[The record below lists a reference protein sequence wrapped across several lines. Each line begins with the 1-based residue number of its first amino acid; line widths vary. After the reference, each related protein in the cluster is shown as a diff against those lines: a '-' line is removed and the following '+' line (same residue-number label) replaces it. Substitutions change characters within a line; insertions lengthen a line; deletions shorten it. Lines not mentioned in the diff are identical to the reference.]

1 MKNRRSSWSFNHR
14 NRVHEA
20 SDSPESS
27 DPESQ
32 AETKTNIP
40 SDDSRL
46 LQLFDIS
53 SRHETVEY
61 KPNPWSIA
69 KINAA
74 SRAPNTK
81 ERSEDFRRK
90 SHPRAPQGRIVDA
103 FKVQAARKPPH
114 SPVPSKAL
122 KVARLKSKSPQVYRQ
137 DRRCTQGKSS
147 VEPGEYSQLANA
159 PFLNSVSPSGPE
171 RTPVLSS
178 APQEDVRDLQ
188 FQPSPH
194 VQRSSWSSD
203 NEHGGTSEPALQPC
217 VAHIST
223 SATPAILLSSALQ
236 EDLPRHWSQHHL
248 CVLTPSCAQD
258 SEGSDISA
266 REEPTL
272 RRDIAHISTSD
283 TLGPPQSRCNVPFLS
298 RSSPPIGSDYPL
310 HASSL
315 RSEGYQSS
323 PPRPSH
329 RSVYSH
335 QRLLPRTP
343 VNQSF
348 SHRRDLRVTGN
359 RKSSSTLARVHDALS
374 CTR

>member
-1 MKNRRSSWSFNHR
+1 MKNRQNSWSFNHR
-14 NRVHEA
+14 NWVHEA

-32 AETKTNIP
+32 AETKINIP
-40 SDDSRL
+40 DDDSRL
-46 LQLFDIS
+46 FQQFDIS

-81 ERSEDFRRK
+81 ESYSENFRRK
-90 SHPRAPQGRIVDA
+90 SHPRPQGRIVDA
-103 FKVQAARKPPH
+103 FKVQAARKSSH
-114 SPVPSKAL
+114 SPVPSRAL
-122 KVARLKSKSPQVYRQ
+122 KVAKLKSKAPQVNRE
-137 DRRCTQGKSS
+137 DRLCTQGKGS
-147 VEPGEYSQLANA
+147 VEPGEYSQLVNA
-159 PFLNSVSPSGPE
+159 PFLNSMSQNRLE
-171 RTPVLSS
+171 RTPMLSS
-178 APQEDVRDLQ
+178 APQEGVRDLQ

-203 NEHGGTSEPALQPC
+203 SEHGGISEPTLQPC

-223 SATPAILLSSALQ
+223 SATPAILLSNAPQ
-236 EDLPRHWSQHHL
+236 EDLHRHRSQHNL
-248 CVLTPSCAQD
+248 CVPTPSCAQD
-258 SEGSDISA
+258 NEGSNISTC
-266 REEPTL
+266 EEPTL

-283 TLGPPQSRCNVPFLS
+283 NPGPPQSRCNVPFLS
-298 RSSPPIGSDYPL
+298 RSSPPVGSDYPL

-315 RSEGYQSS
+315 RPEGYQSS
-323 PPRPSH
+323 PPRPPH
-329 RSVYSH
+329 RSMYSP

-348 SHRRDLRVTGN
+348 SHNRDLLITGN
-359 RKSSSTLARVHDALS
+359 RKSSGTLA
-374 CTR
+374 